1 MLTFSNLANVLCPQ
15 HLVPYLPQLHTFVQ
29 TMGSKLV
36 QDDRL
41 QVYEAIAYV
50 ITSMPMEEAGQT
62 LRLFSLDLITRIH
75 EVTTKPTATKEE
87 LTTVAG

>member
-1 MLTFSNLANVLCPQ
+1 
-15 HLVPYLPQLHTFVQ
+15 
-29 TMGSKLV
+29 MGSKLL

-62 LRLFSLDLITRIH
+62 LRLFCLDLVTHIH
-75 EVTTKPTATKEE
+75 GIVSKPTAEKDE
-87 LTTVAG
+87 LTSIAG